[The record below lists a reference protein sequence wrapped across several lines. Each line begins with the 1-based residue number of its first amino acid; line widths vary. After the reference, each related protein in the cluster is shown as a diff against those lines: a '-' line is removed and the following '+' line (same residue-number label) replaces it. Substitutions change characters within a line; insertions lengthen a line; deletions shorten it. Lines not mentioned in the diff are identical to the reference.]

1 MRSAHLCALQSGLFG
16 QRKQK
21 RQKDKKQKEKG
32 RRVLARGRMIGGADA
47 TLDSWSAPL

>member
-1 MRSAHLCALQSGLFG
+1 VRCNLAYSVNAS
-16 QRKQK
+16 KK